1 MHSLLLFITRAAKG
15 KAGPFV
21 PLAAHLPVPGHPIV
35 PHPMQRTVHA
45 GSLEPGAAWGFG
57 PSSGWPLAPFL
68 ALAACK
74 VLCSEIFQGLR
85 LLSSLGLEHSCPSR
99 TSQGVLSRPSQGIVN
114 DLAKQG
120 LVLGEQSA
128 SLCLWL
134 WHRTGYL
141 DTVFSRWDLGVS
153 VLTPCGL
160 SLCGQGLLSW
170 VGPGLDGVNHCLF
183 CFPSSWFLVDGHPSS
198 VAFSW

>member
-1 MHSLLLFITRAAKG
+1 METPFHPPTGLCRGVWLCFALLLLFITRAAKG

-45 GSLEPGAAWGFG
+45 GSLEPGAAWGLG
-57 PSSGWPLAPFL
+57 PSSGWPLAPSL

-74 VLCSEIFQGLR
+74 VLCSEIFQGLS

-99 TSQGVLSRPSQGIVN
+99 TSQGVLSRPGQGIVN

-134 WHRTGYL
+134 WHRRGTWALSSHDG
-141 DTVFSRWDLGVS
+141 TLGS
-153 VLTPCGL
+153 L
-160 SLCGQGLLSW
+160 SLLPVVCLS
-170 VGPGLDGVNHCLF
+170 VVKA
-183 CFPSSWFLVDGHPSS
+183 SSLGWGRDLTG
-198 VAFSW
+198 